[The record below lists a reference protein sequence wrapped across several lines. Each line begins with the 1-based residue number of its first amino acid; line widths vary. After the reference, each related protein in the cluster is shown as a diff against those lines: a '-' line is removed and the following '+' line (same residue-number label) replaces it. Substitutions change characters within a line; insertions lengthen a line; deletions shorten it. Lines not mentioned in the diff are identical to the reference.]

1 MPKLFKTTEGGQN
14 GDINW
19 MSRRSDSD
27 IRYVITMDT
36 TDDEDVTIIAGM
48 SPPEN
53 IVGGVSSPYEEDEPW
68 SLDYYLT
75 SNGQKLSEDDVNAL
89 QQWLQEDMDA

>member
-19 MSRRSDSD
+19 MSGRSQSD

-36 TDDEDVTIIAGM
+36 TEAEDVTIIAGM
-48 SPPEN
+48 SRPD
-53 IVGGVSSPYEEDEPW
+53 EEGNPW

-75 SNGQKLSEDDVNAL
+75 SNGQKLDSDDIAAL
-89 QQWLQEDMDA
+89 QQWLQEDLD

>member
-19 MSRRSDSD
+19 MSGRSQSD

-36 TDDEDVTIIAGM
+36 TEDEDVTIIAGM
-48 SPPEN
+48 SQPD
-53 IVGGVSSPYEEDEPW
+53 EEGEAW
-68 SLDYYLT
+68 SVDYYLA
-75 SNGQKLSEDDVNAL
+75 SNGQKLDCDDIVAL
-89 QQWLQEDMDA
+89 QQWLQEDLDA

>member
-19 MSRRSDSD
+19 MSGRSQSD

-36 TDDEDVTIIAGM
+36 TEDEDVTIIAGKCDFVPVKM
-48 SPPEN
+48 
-53 IVGGVSSPYEEDEPW
+53 
-68 SLDYYLT
+68 T
-75 SNGQKLSEDDVNAL
+75 LSHIAVVWHW
-89 QQWLQEDMDA
+89 QH

>member
-1 MPKLFKTTEGGQN
+1 MTKLFKTTYSPQN

-19 MSRRSDSD
+19 MSGRSESD

-48 SPPEN
+48 SPPED
-53 IVGGVSSPYEEDEPW
+53 IVGGVSSPYEEGEAW
-68 SLDYYLT
+68 TLDYYLT
-75 SNGQKLSEDDVNAL
+75 SNGRKLSEDDVNAL
-89 QQWLQEDMDA
+89 QQWLQEDLDA

>member
-19 MSRRSDSD
+19 MQGRSDSD

-36 TDDEDVTIIAGM
+36 IEAEDVTIIAGM
-48 SPPEN
+48 YKPDDPE
-53 IVGGVSSPYEEDEPW
+53 EPW
-68 SLDYYLT
+68 ELDYYLA
-75 SNGQKLSEDDVNAL
+75 SNGQKLCEDDIAAL
-89 QQWLQEDMDA
+89 QQWLQEDLA

>member
-19 MSRRSDSD
+19 MAGRSQSD

-36 TDDEDVTIIAGM
+36 IAAENVTIIAGM
-48 SPPEN
+48 TKPDDPE
-53 IVGGVSSPYEEDEPW
+53 EPW
-68 SLDYYLT
+68 DVDYYLA
-75 SNGQKLSEDDVNAL
+75 SNGQKLDCDDIAAL
-89 QQWLQEDMDA
+89 QQWLQEDLS

>member
-19 MSRRSDSD
+19 MSGRSQSD

-48 SPPEN
+48 SQPE
-53 IVGGVSSPYEEDEPW
+53 IEDDPW
-68 SLDYYLT
+68 SLDYYLA
-75 SNGQKLSEDDVNAL
+75 SNGQKLGCDDVVAL
-89 QQWLQEDMDA
+89 QQWLQEDFSRLP

>member
-19 MSRRSDSD
+19 MSGRSQSD

-68 SLDYYLT
+68 SVDYYLA
-75 SNGQKLSEDDVNAL
+75 SNGQKLDCDDIVAL
-89 QQWLQEDMDA
+89 QQWLQEDLDA